1 MGFNPTTTILL
12 IAVLLVVLPA
22 RVEAFGA
29 GNIASVSAIEG
40 KNWRHGD
47 IEDVIK
53 TLAFIKGHKWTAN
66 MVKRVYFGNWLRDYS
81 QAVDVGTLK
90 NVQADSVRILVW
102 VLSFVTFGYAT
113 AEFEVTSERLGVY
126 RPEEHID
133 NPKGYA
139 DDADARQYDPRLR
152 GPVRQ
157 VELEIDHETGM
168 KNYIAN
174 ERGNWATSAG
184 YVKYSFSRSIHFA
197 RQYINGGHLR
207 KGKDEDLYEALR
219 CLGQGLHTLEDFGAH
234 TNYCELVLREMGM
247 LNVFPH
253 TGTNTMMNIRGK
265 HVFPLVTGT
274 FGMVDFLHSVL
285 GEASDHVTQSEISEL
300 DNTLENAE
308 VGSATTGS
316 VNTLTSLLS
325 KVPGMGDLIAEA
337 EKLKAQSQAQAQA
350 NNSAGHGYGGASRGF
365 DGGQGQAYGATG
377 GYDQTTRAAGP
388 GGLPNIDPQKT
399 ISQIYPILVFR
410 DNVVRRI
417 SAVVSKIPG
426 LESLVEKITDTLSV
440 FIFSLLSPFIRPII
454 KVATSQLQTG
464 SSGVISTSEQHQYE
478 PWTDPNCTDPTH
490 SLLSKDHFSNIL
502 NEPAGH
508 VAAAILKY
516 VVPRILYAW
525 QHVDIPVDDVL
536 ADCMKVF
543 HHPALRDMNN
553 EAHRTMFE
561 AVQNWARSRRDGGAG
576 LDTILNAQ
584 NVREGKN
591 HTGGNPHLQG
601 GGHGHGSGHGYG
613 NTVGAQQPMHQSGHG
628 GGHAY
633 QPPYHQQQQ
642 QHQSYNSPPYGQ
654 QSYPH
659 QGGGGSSQHSS
670 NPLSNIPGLSALAG
684 LTGSSSHQGAGHS
697 TAGSASSSIPWDK
710 LSHLPIP
717 GASNIGKIGG
727 FLSGSGGRTRDLGD
741 ETGRGIAPEEH
752 QASRSTTPQP
762 DMPPPAGYE
771 HYHQQREGNSVY
783 EPPSEGAHTYDYYY
797 GPGRDSG
804 YGHSHQY

>member
-12 IAVLLVVLPA
+12 VALLLVVLPA

-29 GNIASVSAIEG
+29 GNIASVSAVEG

-90 NVQADSVRILVW
+90 NVPADSVRVLVW
-102 VLSFVTFGYAT
+102 VLSFMTFGYAT

-152 GPVRQ
+152 GPVQR

-207 KGKDEDLYEALR
+207 RGKDEDLYEALR

-234 TNYCELVLREMGM
+234 TNYCELALREMGM

-253 TGTNTMMNIRGK
+253 TGTNTMMNIKGK
-265 HVFPLVTGT
+265 HIFPLVTGT

-300 DNTLENAE
+300 DTTLENAE
-308 VGSATTGS
+308 VGGATTGS
-316 VNTLTSLLS
+316 VNALTSLLS

-337 EKLKAQSQAQAQA
+337 EKLKASSQAQAQA
-350 NNSAGHGYGGASRGF
+350 NSNAGYGYGGASRGLD
-365 DGGQGQAYGATG
+365 DGQTQAYSATG
-377 GYDQTTRAAGP
+377 GYDQTSRAGP
-388 GGLPNIDPQKT
+388 GGLPSVDPQKV

-417 SAVVSKIPG
+417 SSVVSKIPG

-440 FIFSLLSPFIRPII
+440 FIFSLLSPFVRPLI

-516 VVPRILYAW
+516 VVPRVLYAW

-536 ADCMKVF
+536 ADCMRVF

-561 AVQNWARSRRDGGAG
+561 AVQNWARSRRDGGAS

-584 NVREGKN
+584 SVREGKN

-601 GGHGHGSGHGYG
+601 GGHGHGSGHGSGHGYG
-613 NTVGAQQPMHQSGHG
+613 QQPMHGGAHG
-628 GGHAY
+628 Y
-633 QPPYHQQQQ
+633 QPPYQQQQ
-642 QHQSYNSPPYGQ
+642 QHQSYNSPHYGQ

-659 QGGGGSSQHSS
+659 QGGGSSHHSS

-684 LTGSSSHQGAGHS
+684 LAGNSSHHGAGHS
-697 TAGSASSSIPWDK
+697 NAGSAASSIPWDK

-717 GASNIGKIGG
+717 GASNLGKIGG

-741 ETGRGIAPEEH
+741 ETSRGIAPEEH
-752 QASRSTTPQP
+752 PASRSTTPQP

-771 HYHQQREGNSVY
+771 HYHQQREGNPVY

-797 GPGRDSG
+797 GPGHNSG

>member
-12 IAVLLVVLPA
+12 IALLLVVLPA

-90 NVQADSVRILVW
+90 NVPVDSVRVLVW
-102 VLSFVTFGYAT
+102 VLSFMTFGYAT

-152 GPVRQ
+152 GPVQR

-207 KGKDEDLYEALR
+207 RGKDEDLYEALR

-253 TGTNTMMNIRGK
+253 TGTNTMMNIKGK

-300 DNTLENAE
+300 DTTLENAE
-308 VGSATTGS
+308 VGGATTGS
-316 VNTLTSLLS
+316 VNALTSLLS

-337 EKLKAQSQAQAQA
+337 EKLKASSQAQAQA
-350 NNSAGHGYGGASRGF
+350 NSSAGYGYGGASRGF
-365 DGGQGQAYGATG
+365 DDGQAQAYGAAG
-377 GYDQTTRAAGP
+377 GYDQATRAGP
-388 GGLPNIDPQKT
+388 GGLPSVDPQKV

-417 SAVVSKIPG
+417 SSVVSKIPG

-440 FIFSLLSPFIRPII
+440 FIFSLLSPFVRPLI

-516 VVPRILYAW
+516 VVPRVLYAW

-536 ADCMKVF
+536 ADCMRVF

-561 AVQNWARSRRDGGAG
+561 AVQNWARSRRDGGSS

-584 NVREGKN
+584 SVREGKN

-601 GGHGHGSGHGYG
+601 GGHGHGSGHGSGHGYG
-613 NTVGAQQPMHQSGHG
+613 QQPMHGAAHG
-628 GGHAY
+628 Y
-633 QPPYHQQQQ
+633 QPPYQQQQ

-659 QGGGGSSQHSS
+659 QGGGGSSHHSS

-684 LTGSSSHQGAGHS
+684 FAGNSSHQGAGHS
-697 TAGSASSSIPWDK
+697 HAGSAAASIPWDK

-717 GASNIGKIGG
+717 GASNLGKIGG

-741 ETGRGIAPEEH
+741 EASRGIAPEEH
-752 QASRSTTPQP
+752 PASRSTTPQP

-771 HYHQQREGNSVY
+771 RYHQQREGNPVY

-797 GPGRDSG
+797 GPGHNSG

>member
-53 TLAFIKGHKWTAN
+53 TLAFIKGHKWTTN

-90 NVQADSVRILVW
+90 SVQSDTVRILVW
-102 VLSFVTFGYAT
+102 VLSFMTFGYAT

-152 GPVRQ
+152 GPVQQ
-157 VELEIDHETGM
+157 VELDIDLETGM

-265 HVFPLVTGT
+265 HIFPLVTGT

-285 GEASDHVTQSEISEL
+285 GEASDHVTQSEINEL

-350 NNSAGHGYGGASRGF
+350 NNSAGYGYGGASRGVN
-365 DGGQGQAYGATG
+365 DGQTYGATG
-377 GYDQTTRAAGP
+377 GFDQTSRAAGP
-388 GGLPNIDPQKT
+388 GGLPSIDPQKT
-399 ISQIYPILVFR
+399 VSQIYPILVFR

-426 LESLVEKITDTLSV
+426 LESLVDKITDTLSV
-440 FIFSLLSPFIRPII
+440 FVFSLLSPFIRPLI

-478 PWTDPNCTDPTH
+478 PWTDPMCTDPTH

-516 VVPRILYAW
+516 VVPRVMYAW

-536 ADCMKVF
+536 ADCMRVF

-561 AVQNWARSRRDGGAG
+561 AVQNWARSRPDGGAS

-584 NVREGKN
+584 SVREGKN
-591 HTGGNPHLQG
+591 HKGGDPHL
-601 GGHGHGSGHGYG
+601 HGNSHSHGSGHGYG
-613 NTVGAQQPMHQSGHG
+613 NTVGAQQPMYHHQAH
-628 GGHAY
+628 
-633 QPPYHQQQQ
+633 QPPQ
-642 QHQSYNSPPYGQ
+642 QSYNSQPYG

-659 QGGGGSSQHSS
+659 QGGGGSSSHSS
-670 NPLSNIPGLSALAG
+670 NNPLSNIPGLSALAG
-684 LTGSSSHQGAGHS
+684 FAGSGGSHPQQPGGHSHS
-697 TAGSASSSIPWDK
+697 TAASSIPWDK

-727 FLSGSGGRTRDLGD
+727 FLSGSGGRKRDLGD
-741 ETGRGIAPEEH
+741 ENSRGIAPEVH
-752 QASRSTTPQP
+752 PASRSTTPQP
-762 DMPPPAGYE
+762 EMAPPAGYE
-771 HYHQQREGNSVY
+771 HYHQQGEGAAY
-783 EPPSEGAHTYDYYY
+783 QPPSEGAHTYDYYY
-797 GPGRDSG
+797 GPGSNSG
-804 YGHSHQY
+804 YSHPRQY